1 MSAELKNYTV
11 FYRILLRVPTRKDAE
26 ITSSLLTKASIPHL
40 NCKDLSHLIRETE
53 AGAGAILM
61 TEQALAEDG
70 IQDFLKVL
78 NGQPAWSDIP
88 IVMLI
93 QDAAASAG
101 AAEVL
106 ASMSNVT
113 LVERPAPTR
122 SVLSALQSAVRGRHR
137 QYQIRDQ
144 LNTIRAAQDE
154 RQSLLDSER
163 LARREAERANRI
175 KDEFLATLSHELRTP
190 LNAIFGWTRIMGLR
204 ANDSTTISEGIS
216 VIERNVR
223 VQTQLI
229 EDLFDM
235 SRIISGKIRLEMAHI
250 KISEVIDA
258 AVESVMP
265 SLVAKNIHLSRMI
278 DPEVDYVWGDPG
290 RLQQVFWN
298 LLSNAV
304 KFTPK
309 DGRIDVFAARVQSRF
324 EITIRDSGE
333 GISPEFL
340 PRLFERFTQAD
351 GSTTRLHGGLGL
363 GLSIVRNLVEMH
375 EGTVHAS
382 SAGKNQGATFT
393 VVLPVPLN
401 QTAARV
407 NLLVSQTSLEGT
419 RHLRQLKGVKVLLVD
434 DEPDALDLVSRLLT
448 DCEAT
453 LTLAESARAANSL
466 LESFT
471 PDVIVSDIGMPTQD
485 GYDFMRVLRKQGLKI
500 PAIALTAFASS
511 EDRIRSIQAGYQMH
525 LTKPFEPAE
534 LIAVI
539 ANLAGR
545 YESSEQG

>member
-1 MSAELKNYTV
+1 MFAEQGNDTV
-11 FYRILLRVPTRKDAE
+11 LHRILLRVPTRKDAE
-26 ITSSLLTKASIPHL
+26 VTSLLLMKASMPHVVCENL
-40 NCKDLSHLIRETE
+40 PCLIRRTE
-53 AGAGAILM
+53 EGAGAILL
-61 TEQALAEDG
+61 TEQALTEDG
-70 IQDFLKVL
+70 VEDLLKVL
-78 NGQPAWSDIP
+78 NSQPAWSDIP
-88 IVMLI
+88 IVMLM

-101 AAEVL
+101 AAEAL
-106 ASMSNVT
+106 AAMRNVT
-113 LVERPAPTR
+113 LVERPAPIR
-122 SVLSALQSAVRGRHR
+122 SVLSALQSAVRGRQR

-154 RQSLLDSER
+154 RQILLDNER
-163 LARREAERANRI
+163 AARQEAERANRM

-204 ANDSTTISEGIS
+204 TADTATIVEGIN
-216 VIERNVR
+216 VIDRNVR
-223 VQTQLI
+223 VQMQLI

-235 SRIISGKIRLEMAHI
+235 SRIISGKIRLELAHI
-250 KISEVIDA
+250 RISDVIEA

-265 SLVAKNIHLSRMI
+265 AMVAKNIHLTRI
-278 DPEVDYVWGDPG
+278 VDPDVDYVWGDPG

-298 LLSNAV
+298 LLTNAV
-304 KFTPK
+304 KFTPR
-309 DGRIDVFAARVQSRF
+309 DGRIDVFAARVHCRF

-333 GISPEFL
+333 GIPPEFL

-351 GSTTRLHGGLGL
+351 GSPTRMHGGLGL

-393 VVLPVPLN
+393 VVLPVPAH
-401 QTAARV
+401 QTVGKV
-407 NLLVSQTSLEGT
+407 NLRGAPANPEGT

-434 DEPDALDLVSRLLT
+434 DEPDALDLMSRLLT

-453 LTLAESARAANSL
+453 LTLAESATAANSIL
-466 LESFT
+466 ASFT
-471 PDVIVSDIGMPTQD
+471 PDVIVSDIGMPIQD
-485 GYDFMRVLRKQGLKI
+485 GYDFMRVLRKKGLKI
-500 PAIALTAFASS
+500 PAVALTAFASA

-545 YESSEQG
+545 YESPEQ

>member
-1 MSAELKNYTV
+1 MLMQDAPASASAAEL
-11 FYRILLRVPTRKDAE
+11 
-26 ITSSLLTKASIPHL
+26 
-40 NCKDLSHLIRETE
+40 
-53 AGAGAILM
+53 
-61 TEQALAEDG
+61 LA
-70 IQDFLKVL
+70 
-78 NGQPAWSDIP
+78 A
-88 IVMLI
+88 MR
-93 QDAAASAG
+93 
-101 AAEVL
+101 
-106 ASMSNVT
+106 NVT
-113 LVERPAPTR
+113 LVERPAPIR
-122 SVLSALQSAVRGRHR
+122 SVLSALQSAVRARQR

-154 RQSLLDSER
+154 RQMLLDSER
-163 LARREAERANRI
+163 AARQEAERANRL

-190 LNAIFGWTRIMGLR
+190 LNAIFGWTRIMALR
-204 ANDSTTISEGIS
+204 AGDTTTIVEGIN

-223 VQTQLI
+223 VQMQLI

-235 SRIISGKIRLEMAHI
+235 SRIISGKIRLEMVHI
-250 KISEVIDA
+250 RISEVIDA

-265 SLVAKNIHLSRMI
+265 AMVTKNIHLTRII
-278 DPEVDYVWGDPG
+278 DPDVDYVWGDPG

-298 LLSNAV
+298 LLTNAV

-309 DGRIDVFAARVQSRF
+309 DGRIDVFNVRVHCRF

-333 GISPEFL
+333 GIPPEFL

-351 GSTTRLHGGLGL
+351 GSPTRMHGGLGL

-393 VVLPVPLN
+393 VVLPVPAH
-401 QTAARV
+401 QTAGKV
-407 NLLVSQTSLEGT
+407 NLRGSQTNPEGT

-434 DEPDALDLVSRLLT
+434 DEPDARDLVSRLLM

-453 LTLAESARAANSL
+453 LTLAESAIAANSIL
-466 LESFT
+466 ASFT
-471 PDVIVSDIGMPTQD
+471 PDVIVSDIGMPIQD
-485 GYDFMRVLRKQGLKI
+485 GYDFMRVLRRQGLKI
-500 PAIALTAFASS
+500 PAIALTAFASP

-545 YESSEQG
+545 YESPEQ

>member
-1 MSAELKNYTV
+1 MSAELKDYTV

-26 ITSSLLTKASIPHL
+26 ITSMLLTKASIPHV
-40 NCKDLSHLIRETE
+40 NCEDLPHLIRETE

-113 LVERPAPTR
+113 LVERPAATR

-144 LNTIRAAQDE
+144 LHTIRAAQDE

-250 KISEVIDA
+250 KIPEVIDA

-265 SLVAKNIHLSRMI
+265 ALVAKNIHLSRII

-309 DGRIDVFAARVQSRF
+309 DGRIDVFAVRVQSRF

-382 SAGKNQGATFT
+382 SAGKNQGAAFT

-401 QTAARV
+401 QTAARL

-419 RHLRQLKGVKVLLVD
+419 RPLRQLKGVKVLLVD

-453 LTLAESARAANSL
+453 LTLAESAKAANSL
-466 LESFT
+466 LASFT

>member
-1 MSAELKNYTV
+1 
-11 FYRILLRVPTRKDAE
+11 
-26 ITSSLLTKASIPHL
+26 
-40 NCKDLSHLIRETE
+40 
-53 AGAGAILM
+53 
-61 TEQALAEDG
+61 
-70 IQDFLKVL
+70 
-78 NGQPAWSDIP
+78 
-88 IVMLI
+88 
-93 QDAAASAG
+93 
-101 AAEVL
+101 
-106 ASMSNVT
+106 
-113 LVERPAPTR
+113 
-122 SVLSALQSAVRGRHR
+122 VLSALQSAVRGRHR

-163 LARREAERANRI
+163 LARKEAERANRI

-265 SLVAKNIHLSRMI
+265 ALVAKNIQLGRII

-407 NLLVSQTSLEGT
+407 NLLVSQASLEGT

-453 LTLAESARAANSL
+453 LTLAESAKAANSL
-466 LESFT
+466 LASFT